1 MSKLSE
7 YRGILNPLLM
17 SQHLAVLATYYDG
30 QPYSNLV
37 AFAAT
42 DNLKDLLFATSRKTR
57 KYDNLRN
64 NKKVALLVDS
74 RKNETSD
81 FDNASALTAI
91 GLAQETAGDERDLLS
106 RLYLAKHPSLREFLN
121 MSDSALI
128 KVTVS
133 DYILAGFKES
143 QRFRVS
149 DQQGI

>member
-1 MSKLSE
+1 
-7 YRGILNPLLM
+7 
-17 SQHLAVLATYYDG
+17 
-30 QPYSNLV
+30 
-37 AFAAT
+37 
-42 DNLKDLLFATSRKTR
+42 LKDLIFATSRKTR

-91 GLAQETAGDERDLLS
+91 GLAQETAGDEREPLS

-133 DYILAGFKES
+133 DYILAGFKKS